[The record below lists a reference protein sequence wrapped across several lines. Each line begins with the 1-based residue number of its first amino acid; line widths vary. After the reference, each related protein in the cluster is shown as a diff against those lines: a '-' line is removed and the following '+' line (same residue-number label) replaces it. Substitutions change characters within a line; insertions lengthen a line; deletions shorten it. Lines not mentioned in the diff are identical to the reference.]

1 MEYEQRSPADH
12 VQLGFFLKLRVSFC
26 LFYNESNTV
35 LVSQL
40 LYQSEVLWTIW

>member
-1 MEYEQRSPADH
+1 MKYEQKSPADH

-26 LFYNESNTV
+26 LFYNTV

-40 LYQSEVLWTIW
+40 LYQPEVL